1 MSNTNDLLF
10 ELGCEE
16 LPPTHLKTL
25 RDALLQAVC
34 EGLDE
39 AKLAYG
45 NTHSYATPRRLA
57 FWIES
62 VDAKQQDAVI
72 EKRGPAVV
80 AAYGPDGQ
88 ASKAALGFAKS
99 CGADFSELKTLKTE
113 KGEWLCYNKLE
124 PGQSAETLI
133 PAIIEKALARL
144 PIAKRMRWGD
154 SDSAFVR
161 PVHWASLLFGDRIIN
176 TQFFGINTSNTSVGH
191 RFHAPESFTISSAS
205 SYCDQLRQAYVFADM
220 DQRRQTIVEQAEQ
233 AARAVGGQAHID
245 AELLDEVTAL
255 VEYPVAV
262 TGSFDEHFLTLPK
275 EVLITTMQTNQKYF
289 PVLSK
294 QGSLLP
300 FFITI
305 SNIQSSN
312 PTSVSHGNERVIRP
326 RLSDAEFFWQQ
337 DNKLTLEQRVDSLNN
352 VVFQHKLGSL
362 GEKTTRVT
370 ALSSALA
377 KQLGYD
383 TDLAA
388 RAALLSK
395 ADLVTD
401 MVGEFASLQGVI
413 GRYYAIENGEPR
425 AVAAAIEEQYLPKL
439 SGGPLPSSE
448 TGQVLALADKLDTL
462 VGVFSVGLL
471 PTGDKDPFA
480 LRRASLG
487 ILRIII
493 ENNLNLDLNAL
504 ITLSCEQFTHA
515 FDTNITQPLVLN
527 FMLDRLKGYCLNKGF
542 SAEHIAAVASI
553 NCSEPVDFMNRIQ
566 AVQDFSALPE
576 AASLSEANKRIQN
589 LLKKAPANISDQL
602 NADLLSDA
610 AETELYQQLLRCES
624 QAQASIKQQQYIAAL
639 KALSSLK
646 EPIDAFFEH
655 VFIMVDDEALKN
667 SRLALLAKIHANF
680 IKVANISMI

>member
-1 MSNTNDLLF
+1 MSNNNLLF

-25 RDALLQAVC
+25 RDSLLQAVC

-45 NTHSYATPRRLA
+45 KTHAYATPRRLA
-57 FWIES
+57 FWIEA
-62 VDAKQQDAVI
+62 VDTAQQNAVI

-80 AAYGPDGQ
+80 AAYSADGQ
-88 ASKAALGFAKS
+88 PSKAALGFAKS

-124 PGQSAETLI
+124 PGQSAEALI

-161 PVHWASLLFGDRIIN
+161 PVHWASLLFGDRVIDA
-176 TQFFGINTSNTSVGH
+176 QFFGINTSNTSVGH
-191 RFHAPESFTISSAS
+191 RFHAPEPFTVSSAS
-205 SYCDQLRQAYVFADM
+205 SYSDQLLQAYVFADFE
-220 DQRRQTIVEQAEQ
+220 QRRQHIIEQTEE

-255 VEYPVAV
+255 VEYPVTV
-262 TGSFDEHFLTLPK
+262 TGSFDQHFLTLPK

-289 PVLSK
+289 PVLSE
-294 QGSLLP
+294 QGDLLP

-370 ALSSALA
+370 SLSSDLA
-377 KQLGYD
+377 EQLGYD
-383 TDLAA
+383 AALAA

-395 ADLVTD
+395 TDLVTD

-413 GRYYAIENGEPR
+413 GRYYATENGEPYG
-425 AVAAAIEEQYLPKL
+425 VATAIEEQYLPKL

-448 TGQVLALADKLDTL
+448 TGQVLALTDKLDTV
-462 VGVFSVGLL
+462 VGIFSVGLL

-493 ENNLNLDLNAL
+493 ENNLALDLETL
-504 ITLSCEQFTHA
+504 ISQCCNQFTHA
-515 FDTNITQPLVLN
+515 FDANSTQTQVLS

-542 SAEHIAAVASI
+542 SAEHIASVASI
-553 NCSEPVDFMNRIQ
+553 NCSKPVDFMNRIQ
-566 AVQDFSALPE
+566 AVKDFSTLPE
-576 AASLSEANKRIQN
+576 AASLCDANKRIQN
-589 LLKKAPANISDQL
+589 LLKKAPSNISDQL
-602 NADLLSDA
+602 NPDLLVDP
-610 AETELYQQLLRCES
+610 AEVELYQQLLRCETL
-624 QAQASIKQQQYIAAL
+624 AQASIEQQQYLEAL
-639 KALSSLK
+639 KSLSSLK

-655 VFIMVDDEALKN
+655 VFIMVDDEQLKN

-680 IKVANISMI
+680 IKVADISMI

>member
-1 MSNTNDLLF
+1 MSNNSDLLF

-25 RDALLQAVC
+25 RDSLLQAVC

-45 NTHSYATPRRLA
+45 KTHAYATPRRLA
-57 FWIES
+57 FWVES
-62 VDAKQQDAVI
+62 VDAGQQDAVI

-80 AAYGPDGQ
+80 AAYGADGQ
-88 ASKAALGFAKS
+88 PSKAALGFAKS

-161 PVHWASLLFGDRIIN
+161 PVHWAGLLFGGRVIN
-176 TQFFGINTSNTSVGH
+176 AQFFGINTSNTSVGH
-191 RFHAPESFTISSAS
+191 RFHAPESFTISSAA
-205 SYCDQLRQAYVFADM
+205 SYSDQLRQAYVFADVE
-220 DQRRQTIVEQAEQ
+220 QRRQTIVEQAEQ
-233 AARAVGGQAHID
+233 AARAVGGQAYID

-294 QGSLLP
+294 QGDLLP

-337 DNKLTLEQRVDSLNN
+337 DNKLTLEQRVDSLNS

-370 ALSSALA
+370 SLSSGLA

-383 TDLAA
+383 VTLAA

-395 ADLVTD
+395 TDLVTD

-413 GRYYAIENGEPR
+413 GRYYATENGEPSG
-425 AVAAAIEEQYLPKL
+425 VATAIEEQYLPKL
-439 SGGPLPSSE
+439 SGGSLPSSE
-448 TGQVLALADKLDTL
+448 TGQVLALADKLDTV
-462 VGVFSVGLL
+462 VGIFSIGLL

-493 ENNLNLDLNAL
+493 ENNLALDLKTL
-504 ITLSCEQFTHA
+504 ISQCCDQFTHA
-515 FDTNITQPLVLN
+515 FDANSTQTQVLS

-553 NCSEPVDFMNRIQ
+553 SCSEPVDFMNRLQ
-566 AVQDFSALPE
+566 AVKDFSTLPE
-576 AASLSEANKRIQN
+576 AASLSDANKRIQN
-589 LLKKAPANISDQL
+589 LLKKAPTNISDQL
-602 NADLLSDA
+602 NPDLLSDA
-610 AETELYQQLLRCES
+610 AEIELYQQLLQCES
-624 QAQASIKQQQYIAAL
+624 LAQASIEQQQYLAAL
-639 KALSSLK
+639 KSLSSLK
-646 EPIDAFFEH
+646 GPIDAFFEH
-655 VFIMVDDEALKN
+655 VFIMVDDEPLKN
-667 SRLALLAKIHANF
+667 SRLALLSKIHANF